1 MREVL
6 KKIRPYYIQKAFR
19 YLLHF
24 GPKEFFI
31 RVSER
36 LQPDEVSY
44 GPWRE
49 KQLRTEAELTEQRRL
64 APELYDRLM
73 QTGQQTDIRREP
85 RTESQPEQQFDSRAV
100 SQADSSP
107 EHCGEDQHACLRPVP
122 YFSVLVPAYRT
133 DPVCLREMA
142 ESVLAQTFPYLELV
156 IANASPDEREMS
168 AVLEK
173 LEKRDPRVKVITL
186 PENMGIAGNTNE
198 ALKAAEGT
206 VVCLLDHDDLI
217 EPDALCE
224 AARLLAE
231 KPEISVVYTDEDKV
245 RTEGGKREYF
255 QPDIKPGFNLDLL
268 RSNNYITHFLMVRR
282 SLAEEIGGWSKDYD
296 GAQDYDFILRCA
308 DALWKDGAGCG
319 PENSGFAR
327 IPRVLYHWR
336 VSSSSTADNPMS
348 KLYAYEAGKRAIE
361 AHLSRRG
368 TAGEV
373 SLLPDYGFYR
383 VRYPLPGE
391 DGKEPL
397 VSIVIPNR
405 ESRDTLKACL
415 ESIWK
420 NTDYPNYEIIVV
432 ENNSSSGEILNYY
445 KQIQGKNR
453 TRVIRRKGAFNFSAV
468 MNAGIRE
475 ANGDYIVSMNN
486 DVTLTDPGWLREL
499 LSVAQRPEVAAVG
512 PKLLYPD
519 GSVQSAGI
527 AVGIG
532 SVAGSLFTDLPGG
545 RSGYLHKASLLQDLS
560 AVTAALALY
569 RKSALEE
576 VGLFTEELP
585 VAFNDVDLCLKL
597 RERGYLVVF
606 DPFAEA
612 VHHESKTRGD
622 EYTKGKAEVFR
633 AAEEYMHTRWKEYFD
648 GGDPCY
654 SPNFSHT
661 KWNYSLNE
669 KLL

>member
-6 KKIRPYYIQKAFR
+6 RKLRPYYIQKAFR

-36 LQPDEVSY
+36 LQPDEVPY

-49 KQLRTEAELTEQRRL
+49 KQLRTETELSEQRRQ
-64 APELYDRLM
+64 APELYRQLLQAERQPD
-73 QTGQQTDIRREP
+73 REP
-85 RTESQPEQQFDSRAV
+85 ELHAASQPEHQPD
-100 SQADSSP
+100 SQAMSGP
-107 EHCGEDQHACLRPVP
+107 ERKAMSQGNSDTDGLGSTPF
-122 YFSVLVPAYRT
+122 FSVLVPAYHT
-133 DPVCLREMA
+133 DPACLREMA
-142 ESVLAQTFPYLELV
+142 DSVLAQTFPYLELV
-156 IANASPDEREMS
+156 IANSTPEDREMS
-168 AVLEK
+168 AVLDELQK
-173 LEKRDPRVKVITL
+173 SDPRVKVLIL
-186 PENMGIAGNTNE
+186 PENLGIAGNTNE
-198 ALKAAEGT
+198 ALEAAKGT
-206 VVCLLDHDDLI
+206 FVCLLDHDDLI
-217 EPDALCE
+217 EADALYE
-224 AARLLAE
+224 AARLLAG
-231 KPEISVVYTDEDKV
+231 KPEISVIYTDEDKV

-282 SLAEEIGGWSKDYD
+282 SLALELHGWSKDYD

-308 DALWKDGAGCG
+308 DTLWKRGAGAG

-336 VSSSSTADNPMS
+336 VSSASTADNPMS

-361 AHLSRRG
+361 AHLQRRG
-368 TAGEV
+368 TAGDV

-383 VRYPLPGE
+383 VRYPLLKE

-405 ESRDTLKACL
+405 ESRDTLEVCL
-415 ESIWK
+415 ESIRK

-432 ENNSSSGEILNYY
+432 ENNSSSGQILNYY

-475 ANGDYIVSMNN
+475 ANGDYIAAMNN
-486 DVTLTDPGWLREL
+486 DVTISDPGWLREL
-499 LSVAQRPEVAAVG
+499 LSVAQRPEAAAVG
-512 PKLLYPD
+512 PKLFYPD
-519 GSVQSAGI
+519 GTVQSAGI

-532 SVAGSLFTDLPGG
+532 SVAGSLFTDLPGS
-545 RSGYLHKASLLQDLS
+545 RSGYLHKAGLLQDLS
-560 AVTAALALY
+560 AVTAALVLLK
-569 RKSALEE
+569 KSALEE
-576 VGLFTEELP
+576 VGLFTEDLP

-606 DPFAEA
+606 DPFATA
-612 VHHESKTRGD
+612 VHHESRTRGD
-622 EYTKGKAEVFR
+622 EYTKDKAEVFR
-633 AAEEYMHTRWKEYFD
+633 AAEDYMHKRWKKYYD
-648 GGDPCY
+648 AGDPYY

-661 KWNYSLNE
+661 KWNYSMNE